1 VPLCVFN
8 INLNRGKCT
17 CLCKGIY
24 EVRFELEHEV
34 EEAGIPHLNKHGFI
48 DCLCHIDYKLFIR
61 LIKVSGK
68 SDSNLEIINMDSNVF
83 KHIDTEVILLLKLV
97 HSLVHICAE
106 SMHIRHGE
114 SSKPSQAH
122 KFSPLFLPETVA
134 GHFNHPKRQV
144 PVGNCHV
151 VIHKE
156 LPETGC
162 KTQKHLPF
170 VGLDGVLS
178 CRESVKIFFQGW
190 VVHIVHERSF

>member
-1 VPLCVFN
+1 MRYTPLSAATYREHRARF
-8 INLNRGKCT
+8 RSGME
-17 CLCKGIY
+17 KGGLALFHSNDIMPTSADGTMPFKQATDIMY
-24 EVRFELEHEV
+24 LTGIDQ
-34 EEAGIPHLNKHGFI
+34 EES
-48 DCLCHIDYKLFIR
+48 
-61 LIKVSGK
+61 V
-68 SDSNLEIINMDSNVF
+68 
-83 KHIDTEVILLLKLV
+83 LLLFPDTMDPKDREILFV
-97 HSLVHICAE
+97 RETNEHIAIWE
-106 SMHIRHGE
+106 G
-114 SSKPSQAH
+114 H

-144 PVGNCHV
+144 LVGNCHV

-190 VVHIVHERSF
+190 VD